1 MNAATR
7 IVIQGNLF
15 RGNLTRLVLSK
26 ETIFLFALLFSILI
40 SGLLTIYVKDLERR
54 LIGQIEMAEQMK
66 QRLQIEWGQLL
77 LEQSTLVTQWRVQK
91 IASQN
96 LEMIQPQPTKVIV
109 ISK

>member
-26 ETIFLFALLFSILI
+26 ETICLFVLLFAVLL
-40 SGLLTIYVKDLERR
+40 SGLFTIWVKDLERR
-54 LIGQIEMAEQMK
+54 LNGQIEMAEQMK
-66 QRLQIEWGQLL
+66 QHLQIEWGQLL

-96 LEMIQPQPTKVIV
+96 LDMVQPQPARVIV
-109 ISK
+109 LPK